1 MKLQAVSG
9 LVVVGEWENHLQWL
23 KCLWRRGPVGHI
35 FVRWNAEC
43 GESRT
48 LGVERGK
55 RRRSY
60 QSLTY
65 RYQNVEDLLESD
77 YARKMLS
84 NSEFIMMLN
93 QATADRVKLGEILN
107 ISPTQLGYVTNASA
121 GQGLL
126 FAGNS
131 IVPFVDKFPEDTKM
145 YQMMTTKFSD
155 TSGEENE

>member
-1 MKLQAVSG
+1 
-9 LVVVGEWENHLQWL
+9 
-23 KCLWRRGPVGHI
+23 
-35 FVRWNAEC
+35 
-43 GESRT
+43 
-48 LGVERGK
+48 
-55 RRRSY
+55 
-60 QSLTY
+60 
-65 RYQNVEDLLESD
+65 
-77 YARKMLS
+77 MLS

-145 YQMMTTKFSD
+145 FKMMTTKFSD
-155 TSGEENE
+155 ISGEENE